1 MRKHFSVLV
10 MLLAYFGTVGCHTG
24 NWKQVDMSSRRNAFI
39 EVDLAPSSPRCA
51 FLSQCTFELHYF
63 EGRQRQLAPTERDK
77 VVLYIPGGPGDIVD
91 REKHALSFAEMGV
104 RLVYFDVRGTGYSV
118 IPETNDY
125 DQFLRAK
132 YVVEDIEALRR
143 KTFNECSE
151 KQLWDRF
158 EGPSDELNCKVVET
172 PTKWDAI
179 YAHSW
184 GTVVA
189 QIYAKT
195 YGDRVRRLILSAPV
209 SRAHID
215 TGAARR
221 GRLVKNLIEIFR
233 QGGAGGGACSWPS
246 DGVIFKMTAEQ
257 KQLLTEKFCFL
268 TETKLKQIE
277 QKFMSLLIDVERL
290 YGSTAFVG
298 RFYSLVLQD
307 EDFRRRYR
315 YRVEFYKALRA
326 LEWFGGGELPGFRF
340 ENQVREKKI
349 DAALFL
355 GYFLLLEPLP
365 DLPDNPDN
373 LPPFECR
380 DNSPFI
386 ALTSPSNVVRGLFC
400 VRVNKVFQRIGLQD
414 VHDDSLRAQTVFGI
428 FDGVARWIFHIQ
440 GKGGPLKQ
448 DSCFKVE
455 VLQKIAVEKL
465 FSEKKAVRNVV
476 KRIGLMGVDLNSEIC
491 PWDASEYKHDVE
503 TLILA
508 GDADPITAGNQA
520 IYVLEHGLTPGRR
533 VLIQFPGAGHL
544 MAPQLKIDKTN
555 GMEPSDAEIA
565 TQIRESFGGLLDN
578 FINLTNNVE
587 EFIYNKDVERHWTRL
602 GATLISM
609 N

>member
-1 MRKHFSVLV
+1 MRKYFSVLV
-10 MLLAYFGTVGCHTG
+10 LMLLAYFGPVGCHTG
-24 NWKQVDMSSRRNAFI
+24 KWQQVDMSSRRNAFI
-39 EVDLAPSSPRCA
+39 ELDLAPGSLGCA

-63 EGRQRQLAPTERDK
+63 EGRQQQLSRDK

-91 REKHALSFAEMGV
+91 REKHALSFAEMATK
-104 RLVYFDVRGTGYSV
+104 LIYFDVRGTGYSV

-158 EGPSDELNCKVVET
+158 EGPSDELNCKVVDT

-189 QIYAKT
+189 QMYAKT
-195 YGDRVRRLILSAPV
+195 YGNVKRLILSAPV

-221 GRLVKNLIEIFR
+221 ARLVKNLIEIFR
-233 QGGAGGGACSWPS
+233 QGGAGGVACSWPA
-246 DGVIFKMTAEQ
+246 DGVIKKMEPEQ
-257 KQLLTEKFCFL
+257 LRLLTARFCFL
-268 TETKLKQIE
+268 TETDLKQIE
-277 QKFMSLLIDVERL
+277 QKFMSLLIDVERD

-307 EDFRRRYR
+307 EDFGGRYR

-340 ENQVREKKI
+340 EKQVREKKI
-349 DAALFL
+349 DAALLL
-355 GYFLLLEPLP
+355 GYYLLLEEDELPPLP
-365 DLPDNPDN
+365 DN
-373 LPPFECR
+373 LDKVPPFRCR
-380 DNSPFI
+380 LNSPFI
-386 ALTSPSNVVRGLFC
+386 KLISSDMVRNQFCIRINGVVRG
-400 VRVNKVFQRIGLQD
+400 IGLQD
-414 VHDDSLRAQTVFGI
+414 VYDDSLRAQTVFGV

-440 GKGGPLKQ
+440 GKDGPLKQ
-448 DSCFKVE
+448 DSCFKAE
-455 VLQKIAVEKL
+455 VLQKIAVKKL
-465 FSEKKAVRNVV
+465 FSKKKAVRDVV
-476 KRIGLMGVDLNSEIC
+476 KRIGLMGVDLDSEIC
-491 PWDASEYKHDVE
+491 PWDASEYKHNVE

-508 GDADPITAGNQA
+508 GESDPITAGNQA
-520 IYVLEHGLTPGRR
+520 MYVLEHGLTPGKR

-555 GMEPSDAEIA
+555 GKEPSDAEIA
-565 TQIRESFGGLLDN
+565 FHFGSLLNN
-578 FINLTNNVE
+578 FINVTNNVDD
-587 EFIYNKDVERHWTRL
+587 FIKSEKVEKHLTRL